1 MKKHFYLLKTCL
13 CALAVGVL
21 AGCSADDEQGPQ
33 VADGEGLL
41 RLDIEAATDF
51 ETMTRAID
59 EDEYKNTDNYTI
71 KITNVSTSGVA
82 YDGKLSDMELPMS
95 LTVGAYNVVAYYGE
109 EFKDAASTTEG
120 FYVEGT
126 ATIQIN
132 SGDNATAKVICN
144 PATAA
149 KVTVVYDK
157 ALDEYFSDYE
167 TTFET
172 AALTANSAVAKWLKT
187 DTDPLYLKV
196 NNNEKITGTLS
207 FTPKSDSNVKAQ
219 TMTIDPTLSPGQWY
233 EVTVKPKES
242 TSTDGTLNLT
252 ITISSEVKTEEI
264 DITIPAD
271 WV

>member
-1 MKKHFYLLKTCL
+1 MP
-13 CALAVGVL
+13 
-21 AGCSADDEQGPQ
+21 D
-33 VADGEGLL
+33 
-41 RLDIEAATDF
+41 
-51 ETMTRAID
+51 
-59 EDEYKNTDNYTI
+59 
-71 KITNVSTSGVA
+71 
-82 YDGKLSDMELPMS
+82 
-95 LTVGAYNVVAYYGE
+95 
-109 EFKDAASTTEG
+109 
-120 FYVEGT
+120 
-126 ATIQIN
+126 
-132 SGDNATAKVICN
+132 ICN
-144 PATAA
+144 PVSAA

-157 ALDEYFSDYE
+157 ALDEYFSDY
-167 TTFET
+167 TTSFT
-172 AALTANSAVAKWLKT
+172 TSALTANSAVAVWGKA

-219 TMTIDPTLSPGQWY
+219 TKIINPTLSPGEWY